1 MKLAK
6 VSVFGSLTLDL
17 AQPGLPPGVTLTDVL
32 VELHRLSGK
41 PVVLIVDEAQHA
53 LLSESG
59 INTMFA
65 LKAAR
70 DRLNT
75 SSSAPQLMLVP
86 TGSNRDKLAHVV
98 LNRSQPFFG
107 SSITT
112 FPLLD
117 HRFTSAFTEWANA
130 ALAPGNQFE
139 PAGVYRA
146 FQLLGH
152 RPEMLRELIGQIA
165 LGGEAGNLT
174 TILEVDAQHMNN
186 RLWDEFDSEFEA
198 PTLLQKAVLQVLTTK
213 GSPWPPFSEE
223 PMTPYRSITEQATL
237 STATVQSALD
247 SLRERNLVWRV
258 SRGGYAMEDQ
268 GYAGWFRH
276 RRRVGDGA
284 A

>member
-17 AQPGLPPGVTLTDVL
+17 AQPGLPPDVTLTDVL

-75 SSSAPQLMLVP
+75 SSSAAQLMLVL
-86 TGSNRDKLAHVV
+86 TGSNCDKLAHLV

-139 PAGVYRA
+139 PAGVYHA

-165 LGGEAGNLT
+165 LGGETGNLT
-174 TILEVDAQHMNN
+174 AILEVDAQHMNN
-186 RLWDEFDSEFEA
+186 HLWNEFDSEFEA
-198 PTLLQKAVLQVLTTK
+198 LTLLQKAVLQVLIAK
-213 GSPWPPFSEE
+213 
-223 PMTPYRSITEQATL
+223 
-237 STATVQSALD
+237 
-247 SLRERNLVWRV
+247 
-258 SRGGYAMEDQ
+258 
-268 GYAGWFRH
+268 
-276 RRRVGDGA
+276 
-284 A
+284 